1 MAMEEHRI
9 ARRQRVFE
17 AGKII
22 VNGGTI
28 DCTVRNLSASGAA
41 LEVASP
47 LGIPDVVVIL
57 IGEVG
62 AERRA
67 KVIWRTES
75 RIGVTFLDK
84 FSA

>member
-1 MAMEEHRI
+1 MVEHRI
-9 ARRQRVFE
+9 APRHRVFKS
-17 AGKII
+17 GKII
-22 VNGGTI
+22 VDGGTI
-28 DCTVRNLSASGAA
+28 DCTVRSLSASGAA

-57 IGEVG
+57 IGDVR
-62 AERRA
+62 AKRQA

-84 FSA
+84 FAR